1 MSKMK
6 FAAAVAAVF
15 VATCGVAIAVPVL
28 TEVPEPS
35 ALPLVGLALAGLI
48 AVSRKARK

>member
-15 VATCGVAIAVPVL
+15 VATCGVAIAAPGL
-28 TEVPEPS
+28 TVPEPS